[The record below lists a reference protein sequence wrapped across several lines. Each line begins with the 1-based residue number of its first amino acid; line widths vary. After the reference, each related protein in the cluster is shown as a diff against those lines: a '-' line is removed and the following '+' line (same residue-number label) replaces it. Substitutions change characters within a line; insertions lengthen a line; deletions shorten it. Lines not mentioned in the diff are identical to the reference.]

1 MCADFQDNGCDCW
14 PLRLVCMSLHLY
26 CYVWRT
32 EGINQNASSL
42 TAEKCLF
49 LVSEAH
55 VFICVWWWSSG
66 SHQPRREKMF
76 FFLIWQPFQ
85 ICIHQWLLLSTSD
98 LMLPIT
104 VHVFKPQNRLYW
116 QIQSTQATSTYK
128 YHILKTFFVYSTRLK
143 TTACGF
149 TKDKCWRL
157 QEITA
162 QEETCA

>member
-1 MCADFQDNGCDCW
+1 
-14 PLRLVCMSLHLY
+14 MSLHLY

-32 EGINQNASSL
+32 GGINQNASSL

-55 VFICVWWWSSG
+55 VFISVWRWSIG
-66 SHQPRREKMF
+66 SHQPRRERMF

-104 VHVFKPQNRLYW
+104 VHVFKPQKRLYW

-143 TTACGF
+143 TTALWFYEGQALKTPGNHC
-149 TKDKCWRL
+149 TRRNIH
-157 QEITA
+157 ITPYLLVVSFA
-162 QEETCA
+162 NVH

>member
-1 MCADFQDNGCDCW
+1 MWLLTPETCLYVS
-14 PLRLVCMSLHLY
+14 PSLLL
-26 CYVWRT
+26 C
-32 EGINQNASSL
+32 L
-42 TAEKCLF
+42 THRRYKPKCL
-49 LVSEAH
+49 LVDSGKMSIFGFRSTCFYLCM
-55 VFICVWWWSSG
+55 VMKQRLSSTA
-66 SHQPRREKMF
+66 PWKDV

-85 ICIHQWLLLSTSD
+85 ICIHQWLLLPTSD

>member
-1 MCADFQDNGCDCW
+1 MPPRWQRKNVYFWFQKHMF
-14 PLRLVCMSLHLY
+14 LLVYGDEAAAL
-26 CYVWRT
+26 
-32 EGINQNASSL
+32 INRAV
-42 TAEKCLF
+42 KRC
-49 LVSEAH
+49 
-55 VFICVWWWSSG
+55 
-66 SHQPRREKMF
+66 

-149 TKDKCWRL
+149 YEGQALKTPGNHCTRRNIR
-157 QEITA
+157 ITPYLLVA
-162 QEETCA
+162 SFANVR